1 MNKDSGAHRL
11 PLELLPLAYEL
22 HQEAGSLQV
31 VPQPLPGLQLLLQRR
46 RLLLAL
52 SLEHGHRTY
61 IETKTDR
68 QTDRQTDTRQI

>member
-1 MNKDSGAHRL
+1 MEGRRDEPGHGAHRL

-22 HQEAGSLQV
+22 HQEARSLQV
-31 VPQPLPGLQLLLQRR
+31 VSQPLPGLQLLLQRR

-61 IETKTDR
+61 IET
-68 QTDRQTDTRQI
+68 QTQVRNNNDS